1 MSFKYFW
8 LHYVEMDG
16 SFKLVESS
24 FISKVDWAAY
34 TQLLKM
40 ATCKLKFLSIEVLG
54 GTSNNYLLD
63 YVERVQN

>member
-1 MSFKYFW
+1 
-8 LHYVEMDG
+8 MDG
-16 SFKLVESS
+16 PFKLVESS

-54 GTSNNYLLD
+54 GASNYYLLD
-63 YVERVQN
+63 YVERL